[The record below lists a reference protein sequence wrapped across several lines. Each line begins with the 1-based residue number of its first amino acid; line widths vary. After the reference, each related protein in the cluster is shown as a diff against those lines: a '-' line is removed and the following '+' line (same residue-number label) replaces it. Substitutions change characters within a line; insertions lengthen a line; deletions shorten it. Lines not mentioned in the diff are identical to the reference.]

1 MNDKILFII
10 YNNQIQYCQ
19 DQNYDH
25 RSFYQ
30 SIGGDLNN
38 YENTIK
44 GYIIGDKII
53 FFKNNLSYD
62 QEVIDMAK
70 RCAPAMKE
78 QLNNPYLKV
87 CCGINPG
94 QNGASWE
101 PILTINDN
109 ELTGYVTDKMIE
121 EQKQKEQEA
130 IRRQKIARETTT
142 VVDFKNNYEDPK
154 FVKFAVIFTLIIIV
168 LTLLSKG
175 YLIFIKKEDIT
186 GLTKFLSIAQII
198 LLVGSLFGYIQK
210 KEYSKYLGIG
220 ATIALVMMFNII
232 DIIIGV
238 INFLFTVDQGYIL
251 NMLTVSKKATNA
263 IGNNIKKNKQ

>member
-1 MNDKILFII
+1 MNDRILFII
-10 YNNQIQYCQ
+10 YNNQIQYCH
-19 DQNYDH
+19 DSNFDH
-25 RSFYQ
+25 RFFYQ
-30 SIGGDLNN
+30 SLGGNPND

-44 GYIIGDKII
+44 GYIFKDKII
-53 FFKNNLSYD
+53 FFKNNLTYD
-62 QEVIDMAK
+62 EEVIDMAK
-70 RCAPAMKE
+70 RCAPAMKQ

-94 QNGASWE
+94 QNGTAWE
-101 PILTINDN
+101 PILTLNDN
-109 ELTGYVTDKMIE
+109 ELTGYVTDKTIA

-142 VVDFKNNYEDPK
+142 VVDFKNNYDDPK
-154 FVKFAVIFTLIIIV
+154 FIKFAVIFTLIIIM

-175 YLIFIKKEDIT
+175 YLFFIKKEDIT
-186 GLTKFLSIAQII
+186 GLTKLLSIAQII
-198 LLVGSLFGYIQK
+198 LLVGSLFGYLQK

-220 ATIALVMMFNII
+220 ATITLVMMFNII

-238 INFLFTVDQGYIL
+238 ILFLFTIDQGYIL
-251 NMLTVSKKATNA
+251 NMISVSKKATNA